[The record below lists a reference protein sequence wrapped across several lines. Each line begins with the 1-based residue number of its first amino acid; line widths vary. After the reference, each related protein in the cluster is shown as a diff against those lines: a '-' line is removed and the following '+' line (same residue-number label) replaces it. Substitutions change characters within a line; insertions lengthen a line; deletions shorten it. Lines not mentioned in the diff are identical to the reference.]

1 MIAKES
7 RRVAAC
13 VNQTRLCGL
22 LDQLAR
28 FGGLPGG
35 GVNRQ
40 ALSAEEQ
47 DARAWLLEL
56 AGTLDCRVYTDSS
69 ANLFIRRPG
78 RRNLPP
84 VTTGSHIDTQPCG
97 GNLDGCYGVMAGIE
111 CLLALN
117 DAGIVTER
125 PVEVAIWMNEEGSRF
140 TPGAMGSSSF
150 VNPPRLAAYLEAV
163 DAGGISLRQA
173 LAAMGQRFPHLP
185 QRPDDGIAAFIEL
198 HIEQGPVLEKAGLPL
213 AVVEGV
219 QGVRWYQVNCRGE
232 PAHAGTTPMA
242 GRRDAMGLARA
253 LADHIEQAIAD
264 VPADELRLTFGRWE
278 VFPNAINTVAASVSF
293 TVDFRHPDPAVLAC
307 LDRLMAQIV
316 TDDVQV
322 DVLLSQPPV
331 DFDRMLRR
339 LLMRSSGTLDIP
351 FTTLRSGAFH
361 DAMHLAGYC
370 PSCMLFVPSHKGISH
385 NPAEYTD
392 PRSLRLGAQVLACA
406 LTELACLS
414 EGVFHE

>member
-1 MIAKES
+1 MITDES
-7 RRVAAC
+7 QRVAAC
-13 VNQTRLCGL
+13 INQTRLCGL

-40 ALSAEEQ
+40 ALSAEER
-47 DARAWLLEL
+47 DARAWLLAL
-56 AGTLDCRVYTDSS
+56 AGTLNCQVYTDSC
-69 ANLFIRRPG
+69 ANLFIRRSG

-84 VTTGSHIDTQPCG
+84 ITTGSHIDTQPCG

-111 CLLALN
+111 CLMALN

-140 TPGAMGSSSF
+140 TPGAMGSSTF
-150 VNPPRLAAYLEAV
+150 IHPPRLADYLEVV
-163 DAGGISLRQA
+163 DAGGISVRQELEA
-173 LAAMGQRFPHLP
+173 IRQRFPNLP
-185 QRPDDGIAAFIEL
+185 PRPDDGIAAFIEL
-198 HIEQGPVLEKAGLPL
+198 HIEQGPVLEETGLPL
-213 AVVEGV
+213 AVVEGI

-232 PAHAGTTPMA
+232 SSHAGTTPMA
-242 GRRDAMGLARA
+242 SRRDAMRLART
-253 LADHIEQAIAD
+253 LADRIEHAIAH
-264 VPADELRLTFGRWE
+264 VPKDELRLTFGRWE
-278 VFPNAINTVAASVSF
+278 VIPNAINTVAASVSF
-293 TVDFRHPDPAVLAC
+293 TLDFRHPDPAVLAC
-307 LDRLMAQIV
+307 LDRFMAQII
-316 TDDVQV
+316 TDDVTV
-322 DVLLSQPPV
+322 DVLLSQSPV
-331 DFDRMLRR
+331 DFNERLRN
-339 LLMRSSGTLDIP
+339 LLMNSSRALAIP

-414 EGVFHE
+414 KGVFL